1 MKEEKVMAE
10 AALFIGWGEPAR
22 GREKGALEVFNESMQ
37 YWGRLQKE
45 GKIERFDVAALAPH
59 GGDLGGFVLLRGTAQ
74 QIDSVRRDE
83 EFERLIA
90 RVRLNVDG
98 IGLADV
104 FVDEKLA
111 QVMAQYQEEIGK
123 LG

>member
-1 MKEEKVMAE
+1 MAE

-22 GREKGALEVFNESMQ
+22 RREEGALEVFNESMQ

-45 GKIERFDVAALAPH
+45 GKIEHFDVALLAPH
-59 GGDLGGFVLLRGTAQ
+59 GGDLGGFILVRGTAQ

-90 RVRLNVDG
+90 RVRLVVDDV
-98 IGLADV
+98 GLADV

>member
-1 MKEEKVMAE
+1 MAE

-22 GREKGALEVFNESMQ
+22 GREKRALEVFNESMQ

-45 GKIERFDVAALAPH
+45 GKIERFDVAALIPH
-59 GGDLGGFVLLRGTAQ
+59 GGDLGGFILLRGTAQ
-74 QIDSVRRDE
+74 QIDSVRRDQ

-90 RVRLNVDG
+90 RVRLMVDD
-98 IGLADV
+98 IGLADA

-123 LG
+123 VG

>member
-1 MKEEKVMAE
+1 MAE
-10 AALFIGWGEPAR
+10 AALFIGWGEAAR
-22 GREKGALEVFNESMQ
+22 GREKRALEVFNEAMQ

-59 GGDLGGFVLLRGTAQ
+59 GGDLGGFCLLRGTAQ

-83 EFERLIA
+83 EFERLIS
-90 RVRLNVDG
+90 RVRLIGDD
-98 IGLADV
+98 IGLADA

-123 LG
+123 VGTAPGR

>member
-1 MKEEKVMAE
+1 MAE

-22 GREKGALEVFNESMQ
+22 GREEQALEVFNESMQ
-37 YWGRLQKE
+37 YWGRLQQE
-45 GKIERFDVAALAPH
+45 GQIERFDVTTLAPH
-59 GGDLGGFVLLRGTAQ
+59 GGDLVGFVLLRGTAQ

-83 EFERLIA
+83 EFERLIS

-111 QVMAQYQEEIGK
+111 RVMGQYQEEIGK

>member
-1 MKEEKVMAE
+1 VAE
-10 AALFIGWGEPAR
+10 SALYIGWGEAAR
-22 GREKGALEVFNESMQ
+22 GREKRALDVFNEAMQ
-37 YWGRLQKE
+37 YYGRLQKE

-59 GGDLGGFVLLRGTAQ
+59 GGDLGGFFLLRGTAQ

-83 EFERLIA
+83 EFERLIS
-90 RVRLNVDG
+90 RVRLVVDDVG
-98 IGLADV
+98 FADA

-123 LG
+123 VG